1 MMSELEEIKR
11 KLREHKPHLQ
21 EKYNVK
27 EIGIFGSHVHGNQTS
42 SSDIDILVDFSH
54 PIGLIKFIKLE
65 EELEEILGSK
75 VDLVPK
81 KGIKVDLKETILKEA
96 VPV

>member
-1 MMSELEEIKR
+1 MSELEEIR
-11 KLREHKPHLQ
+11 QKLSEHKPNLQ

-54 PIGLIKFIKLE
+54 PNGLIKFIKL

-81 KGIKVDLKETILKEA
+81 KGIKVDLKETIIKEA